1 MTDDAPTTTP
11 LVLLHGVGQAPMAWE
26 DVVVRLYGSRRL
38 LTPWV
43 PGLRPTEKAPVPLED
58 AAATLDT
65 DLMLEGLQAVDLCGV
80 SYGAMVAT
88 QLAADFPERVRRLVL
103 VAGQVRAPRGVMS
116 VQQTALK
123 LIPASRFADSG
134 VSKERLLQA
143 LDLARRTDLSHAL
156 PRIQAPTLVLVGG
169 RDRANQPGA
178 RALAAGIAGARLRVV
193 DGAGQQLNEEKPEEL
208 VEILEDFLR

>member
-1 MTDDAPTTTP
+1 MTDDAPAATP

-43 PGLRPTEKAPVPLED
+43 PGLRPTEKAPVPLAD
-58 AAATLDT
+58 AAAKLDT
-65 DLMLEGLQAVDLCGV
+65 DLMLEGLQTVDLCGV

-103 VAGQVRAPRGVMS
+103 VAGQVRAPRGVVP
-116 VQQTALK
+116 VQQAALR
-123 LIPASRFADSG
+123 LVPASRFADSG

-143 LDLARRTDLSHAL
+143 LELARRTDLTAAL
-156 PRIQAPTLVLVGG
+156 PRITAPTLVLVGA

-178 RALAAGIAGARLRVV
+178 RALAAGIEGARLRVV
-193 DGAGQQLNEEKPEEL
+193 DGAGQQLNEERPEEL
-208 VEILEDFLR
+208 VDLLEEFLG

>member
-1 MTDDAPTTTP
+1 MTDDAPAATP

-43 PGLRPTEKAPVPLED
+43 PGLRPTEKAPVPLVD
-58 AAATLDT
+58 AAAKLDT
-65 DLMLEGLQAVDLCGV
+65 DLMLEGLQTVDLCGV

-103 VAGQVRAPRGVMS
+103 VAGQVRAPRGVVS
-116 VQQTALK
+116 VQQAALR
-123 LIPASRFADSG
+123 LVPASRFADSG

-143 LDLARRTDLSHAL
+143 LELARRTDLTAAL
-156 PRIQAPTLVLVGG
+156 PRITAPTLVLVGA

-178 RALAAGIAGARLRVV
+178 RALAAGIGGARLRVV

-208 VEILEDFLR
+208 VDLLEEFLG